1 MENLAPGIG
10 ACHSHEF
17 LRSIQ
22 AYNVVSQGTKIVQ
35 VAAGST
41 TQVKNGIGTVALNRI
56 QQSRAV
62 LADVMIP
69 SAIPKFLGK
78 PIVMGDRY
86 F

>member
-1 MENLAPGIG
+1 M
-10 ACHSHEF
+10 
-17 LRSIQ
+17 
-22 AYNVVSQGTKIVQ
+22 Q

-69 SAIPKFLGK
+69 STIPKFLGK